1 MSDAQ
6 ERNMMSRRKV
16 AKGVAW
22 SLPVVAAAVAAPAAS
37 ASSVTPP
44 ACPGCFEPGVIPL
57 PFTSQVIVS
66 NKSGTLA
73 IVSALNVD
81 SSGCDV
87 SLFQPVYTA
96 IMTSATLTMSDG
108 TTYNSTAGLGTGVGT
123 FGSISA
129 FNMNAIF
136 TGLNFPVGGS
146 IVSGYPVVPAK
157 LCVKFTMVL
166 VGLPSLIQV
175 QCPVTLC
182 WDIRTTATGIVA
194 PVPFLN
200 SGAGTLNFTGLM
212 SPA

>member
-1 MSDAQ
+1 MI
-6 ERNMMSRRKV
+6 SRRKV
-16 AKGVAW
+16 AKGAAW
-22 SLPVVAAAVAAPAAS
+22 SLPVIAAAVAAPAAS
-37 ASSVTPP
+37 ASVLPP
-44 ACPGCFEPGVIPL
+44 ACPGCFEPGAIPL

-87 SLFQPVYTA
+87 SLFQPAYTA

-136 TGLNFPVGGS
+136 TGINFPVGGS
-146 IVSGYPVVPAK
+146 IVSGYPVTPTK
-157 LCVKFTMVL
+157 LCVNFTMVL
-166 VGLPSLIQV
+166 VGLPNLLQF

-194 PVPFLN
+194 PIPLLN
-200 SGAGTLNFTGLM
+200 SGAGTLNFTGFL